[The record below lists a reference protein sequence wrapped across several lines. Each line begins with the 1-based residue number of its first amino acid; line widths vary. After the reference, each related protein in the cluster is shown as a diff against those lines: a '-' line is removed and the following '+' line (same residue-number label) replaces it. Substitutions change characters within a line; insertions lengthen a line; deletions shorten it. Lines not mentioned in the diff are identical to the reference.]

1 VLGVEVLGVEVLGVE
16 VLGVEVLGVEVLG
29 IELLGDL
36 GSGGKGPRGDSAGS
50 LAFSRVLDAELLV
63 EGTPPLLAVAAT
75 QVPARGRGR
84 CSSAGGCLALVVS
97 LPDWLSSDDASVL
110 LSSLGAFISMRED

>member
-1 VLGVEVLGVEVLGVE
+1 VLGAEVLGA
-16 VLGVEVLGVEVLG
+16 EVLGVEVLG

-63 EGTPPLLAVAAT
+63 EGTPLLAVAAT

-84 CSSAGGCLALVVS
+84 CSSAGGCLALVVP

-110 LSSLGAFISMRED
+110 LSSLCAFISARED